1 MVSQKSY
8 EANVKVSFDILV
20 LSWYGFLD
28 KREGESVTIEIF
40 NAYCSAVLIMLIC
53 SSLVKIQNLNLKR
66 QTFKLN
72 IP

>member
-28 KREGESVTIEIF
+28 KREGESVTTEIF
-40 NAYCSAVLIMLIC
+40 NACCSAVLIMLIC
-53 SSLVKIQNLNLKR
+53 SSQVKFKILILKG
-66 QTFKLN
+66 KPSN
-72 IP
+72 